1 MNKQAHSTRGFTIVE
16 LLIVVVIIAI
26 LAAITLVTYNGIQ
39 QRATNTTTIN
49 SVAAYARAI
58 QLYAV
63 QNGAYP
69 DTTGNP
75 CLGPL
80 GTRCINM
87 TDYTGACSNYGST
100 TANATFDTAI
110 KSVAPSI
117 PAPST
122 QTATCGG
129 KQYGGAFYAA
139 SGSTTSRIIYF
150 LMGSVT
156 CNNAGITLASQVQVD
171 SVTICSVVFP
181 VVS

>member
-1 MNKQAHSTRGFTIVE
+1 MNKQARSSRGFTIVE
-16 LLIVVVIIAI
+16 LLIVIIVIAI
-26 LAAITLVTYNGIQ
+26 LASITLVTYGGIQ
-39 QRATNTTTIN
+39 QRANNATTIN
-49 SVAAYARAI
+49 SVAAYAKAI

-63 QNGAYP
+63 QNGVYP

-87 TDYTGACSNYGST
+87 TDYTGACNNYGST
-100 TANATFDTAI
+100 TANSTFDTAI

-129 KQYGGAFYAA
+129 KQYGGAFYAPA
-139 SGSTTSRIIYF
+139 GSTSRIIYF
-150 LMGSVT
+150 LSGSVT
-156 CNNAGITLASQVQVD
+156 CSAAGLTLASQVQVD
-171 SVTICSVVFP
+171 SVTICSVIFP
-181 VVS
+181 TLS